1 MSPRVHHHFA
11 PPRPSTSRPN
21 LISWIGIM
29 PGQALSKLT
38 YKHQGH
44 TKSGENTP
52 LWRSSRAP
60 PSGLHTPALRW
71 LLTLNTASRL
81 ASSNIAFP
89 SNLRHLTPRVESSSP
104 VGTSTKDPSHP
115 TQKPSQRFSC
125 TYWNKELCKG
135 ISCGSPCQTKRCVK
149 WPRLWNT
156 VWKNLRGIP
165 REFRGIP
172 WNSKGV
178 TWNSG
183 VIQVVKRS
191 GFSTISPGGILPCI
205 KLRN

>member
-1 MSPRVHHHFA
+1 MVFSYFRSYLYFSSCRKWCSISSINRRRRITIRAAPGTHFYVA
-11 PPRPSTSRPN
+11 FLSCPPPVDAFRTPPSTSRPN

-115 TQKPSQRFSC
+115 TQKPSQ
-125 TYWNKELCKG
+125 KD
-135 ISCGSPCQTKRCVK
+135 P
-149 WPRLWNT
+149 PA
-156 VWKNLRGIP
+156 
-165 REFRGIP
+165 
-172 WNSKGV
+172 
-178 TWNSG
+178 
-183 VIQVVKRS
+183 
-191 GFSTISPGGILPCI
+191 
-205 KLRN
+205 

>member
-1 MSPRVHHHFA
+1 MVFSYFRSYLYFSSCRKWCSISSINRRRRITIRAAPGTHFYVA
-11 PPRPSTSRPN
+11 FLSCPPPVDAFRTPPSTSRPN

-115 TQKPSQRFSC
+115 TQKPSQSSPQAS
-125 TYWNKELCKG
+125 KEN
-135 ISCGSPCQTKRCVK
+135 R
-149 WPRLWNT
+149 
-156 VWKNLRGIP
+156 
-165 REFRGIP
+165 
-172 WNSKGV
+172 
-178 TWNSG
+178 
-183 VIQVVKRS
+183 
-191 GFSTISPGGILPCI
+191 
-205 KLRN
+205 

>member
-1 MSPRVHHHFA
+1 MPNFSGHANSIEKGGAGRTHGVLVLSLVSLLFILPEVVQYFLHQPSGAHHHPGCSRNPLLRCVSVLPPLPSMLFA
-11 PPRPSTSRPN
+11 PPPSTSRPN

-115 TQKPSQRFSC
+115 TQKPSQSSPQAS
-125 TYWNKELCKG
+125 KEN
-135 ISCGSPCQTKRCVK
+135 R
-149 WPRLWNT
+149 
-156 VWKNLRGIP
+156 
-165 REFRGIP
+165 
-172 WNSKGV
+172 
-178 TWNSG
+178 
-183 VIQVVKRS
+183 
-191 GFSTISPGGILPCI
+191 
-205 KLRN
+205 